1 MIDEKVKNQMCVGRF
16 IAEFA
21 AVMEEMNTL
30 IDIEQKF
37 YRQYIEGSLSHAVIL
52 AQTKIILQSDYEKIS
67 HSLKLFSKKLKK
79 VHLFFHERLKIS
91 HMNIEARLSALIGRG
106 AGHLHMAHARND
118 QVAVDFRLCVREAV
132 QKVAQALKA
141 FIKQLLA
148 LAEKHVKTFLP
159 SFTHLQLV
167 QPVIWSH

>member
-67 HSLKLFSKKLKK
+67 HG
-79 VHLFFHERLKIS
+79 LKIIRKKIEEDTFVFS
-91 HMNIEARLSALIGRG
+91 QKLEDIHMNIEVWLSTLIGSVVR
-106 AGHLHMAHARND
+106 HLHMAHSRND
-118 QVAVDFRLCVREAV
+118 QVAVDFRLCIREAV